1 MRDNLSLGGSQGSQG
16 LVLKNF
22 EFGHATEGTVFE
34 GTFEGLIGLCYPDA
48 EIEDTPLF
56 FDQLIASRVLERNLF
71 AFYMSMIPTQ
81 VVEMLNYVDDSEI
94 TFGYFNE
101 ARYEGKMNRHK
112 VRKD

>member
-56 FDQLIASRVLERNLF
+56 FD
-71 AFYMSMIPTQ
+71 
-81 VVEMLNYVDDSEI
+81 
-94 TFGYFNE
+94 
-101 ARYEGKMNRHK
+101 
-112 VRKD
+112 